1 MKNEEFDNLNSED
14 SEFQKKVVKFVLATY
29 EKHKK
34 HLPPSL
40 FVKSGDGVY
49 KIHPIPPHLFEQQNG
64 EQIIADGVN
73 TIITDY
79 DASHACFASECCYAK
94 VKANN
99 ADAIKKAVEEGID
112 NVEGAQQ
119 CVVLS
124 FESKKAEE
132 KYFYRFLITEE
143 QKLQIE
149 ELKEYTNK
157 DGENNLI
164 INLFRK

>member
-29 EKHKK
+29 EKHKR

-40 FVKSGDGVY
+40 FVKSGDGIF
-49 KIHPIPPHLFEQQNG
+49 KLHPIPPHLFEQQNG

-73 TIITDY
+73 TIINDY
-79 DASHACFASECCYAK
+79 DATHACFASECCYAK
-94 VKANN
+94 VKADN
-99 ADAIKKAVEEGID
+99 ADAIREAVEKGIED
-112 NVEGAQQ
+112 VEGAQQ

>member
-29 EKHKK
+29 EKHKN

-40 FVKSGDGVY
+40 FVKSGDGIY
-49 KIHPIPPHLFEQQNG
+49 KLHAIPPHLFEQQNG

-73 TIITDY
+73 TIINDY
-79 DASHACFASECCYAK
+79 DATHACFASECCYAK
-94 VKANN
+94 VKVDNV
-99 ADAIKKAVEEGID
+99 DAIKKAVEEGID
-112 NVEGAQQ
+112 GVEGAQQ